1 MPSAPNSYSKTECS
15 TCGRWFSNGAKIC
28 PHCRSAN
35 LDYLDRRAAYNNLGS
50 APPWRGKKDTVEDVL
65 RERKKTMST

>member
-1 MPSAPNSYSKTECS
+1 MTNSKTTSYSRVQCDW
-15 TCGRWFSNGAKIC
+15 CGKWYSNALKKCPCGA
-28 PHCRSAN
+28 AN

-65 RERKKTMST
+65 KERKK